1 VRRAFVVALVLSSLT
16 LFVLPVRAA
25 TSVSIANF
33 RFGPRIVT
41 VAQGGSVTWHN
52 VAGGYGMPRTHTS
65 TQNGPL
71 HLWNTG
77 HIVPGA
83 TSVSVQLLA
92 AGAYAYHCNI
102 HSYMHGVVRV
112 PILVSPRHGTGM
124 TNFTIRL
131 ASATRSGFTFDVQR
145 KIGSGAWKTWKT
157 AVRSR
162 IVTFR
167 HGPGTYRFRSRLH
180 KVANGATSGWS
191 PPARITIG

>member
-1 VRRAFVVALVLSSLT
+1 MRRVSFAVVAISFIALIG
-16 LFVLPVRAA
+16 LPASAA
-25 TSVSIANF
+25 TSISIVDF
-33 RFGPRIVT
+33 RFATPLRT
-41 VAQGGSVTWHN
+41 VSQGGTVTWHN
-52 VAGGYGMPRTHTS
+52 ASTGGFQHTA
-65 TQNGPL
+65 TQNRPL
-71 HLWNTG
+71 GLWNTG
-77 HIVPGA
+77 ILNPGQTSSIVR
-83 TSVSVQLLA
+83 LLA
-92 AGAYAYHCNI
+92 AGSYPYHCNV
-102 HSYMHGVVRV
+102 HPSMHGIVQV
-112 PILVSPRHGTGM
+112 PILVSPRHGMRM

-180 KVANGATSGWS
+180 KLANGATSGWS